1 MIASFK
7 SAHGHWLRAD
17 IDNVRVDAGGIRE
30 GPWEEFTLE
39 PAPEGTVFLRS
50 WHGRYLSAEVDGR
63 VTMKNTPDVWE
74 RWMPVPVSPGVGGL
88 RSYHGRFLCAD
99 APSGGVYPL
108 VANRDQCG
116 AWETWTGALWA
127 TPLVPAR
134 TGRTRL
140 NGKCMSDDH
149 GEYLALGS
157 SLFWAVRGARSE
169 PERMRQNA
177 LWLREQGCD
186 FARVLCETT
195 DWSEATKTDPRW
207 PDYRTAL
214 RACRDIHQ
222 GLGLRVQWTL
232 FGGNQL
238 TVSDQDRCADDV
250 LAMCDEKPE
259 TVQYVEIS
267 NENNGFHDS
276 DGRDRQRCYARM
288 FRDHGYIVALT
299 SAPHGGDYSGSAA
312 DLATVHFDR
321 SMRENGF
328 RPVRQPWGYPGEYLS
343 QAATAKLMGIEDELV
358 YAQMM
363 VEVEAAAIANGEM
376 PATFSSGEP
385 IAPGSSV
392 CADYDPLR
400 LGMAAVHTWLCG
412 GAAHVVHSGAGIFGV
427 QTSHPVG
434 GNRPPNVWEQQGLEG
449 ALRCATALRQVLP
462 LDLPNWQ
469 RTRHAFPDHPF
480 TFPPD
485 PLVTVGDGAL
495 ARGRGCV
502 RGYAAHRDGKYI
514 VSPIGIMQ
522 QVTLAPQ
529 HAQNWTVHDGLTGTA
544 KWSGTGTLTLDELK
558 DGRAVLITGDYR

>member
-1 MIASFK
+1 
-7 SAHGHWLRAD
+7 
-17 IDNVRVDAGGIRE
+17 
-30 GPWEEFTLE
+30 
-39 PAPEGTVFLRS
+39 
-50 WHGRYLSAEVDGR
+50 
-63 VTMKNTPDVWE
+63 
-74 RWMPVPVSPGVGGL
+74 MPVPVSDGTGGL
-88 RSYHGRFLCAD
+88 RSFHGKFLCAD

-116 AWETWTGALWA
+116 PWETWTGALWA

-140 NGKCMSDDH
+140 NGKCMSDD
-149 GEYLALGS
+149 GGDYLALGS

-214 RACRDIHQ
+214 RTCRDLHQ
-222 GLGLRVQWTL
+222 GLGLRAQWTL

-238 TVSDQDRCADDV
+238 TVSDQDRCVDDV
-250 LAMCDEKPE
+250 LAICDEKPE
-259 TVQYVEIS
+259 TVQYIEIS
-267 NENNGFHDS
+267 NEGNGFRDA
-276 DGRDRQRCYARM
+276 DGRSRMRRYAQR

-299 SAPHGGDYSGSAA
+299 SAAHGDGMYTMSPAN
-312 DLATVHFDR
+312 LATVHFDR
-321 SMRENGF
+321 NMNENGW
-328 RPVRQPWGYPGEYLS
+328 RPVRQPWGYPGEYEPVPV
-343 QAATAKLMGIEDELV
+343 AFA
-358 YAQMM
+358 
-363 VEVEAAAIANGEM
+363 
-376 PATFSSGEP
+376 SGEP
-385 IAPGSSV
+385 VGPGSSV
-392 CADYDPLR
+392 CSDYDPLR

-502 RGYAAHRDGKYI
+502 RGYAAHRDGRY
-514 VSPIGIMQ
+514 VCAPIGIMQ
-522 QVTLAPQ
+522 QVTLAPL
-529 HAQNWTVHDGLTGTA
+529 HAQTWTVHDGLTGTA
-544 KWSGTGTLTLDELK
+544 QWSGTGTLTLDELK